1 MNAGKLAMVDPPA
14 ACPYHGAMDRNNAD
28 AAPGVFWFV
37 SRHPGAIEWAKR
49 QDLAIDRWVTHLDP
63 TEVGAGDTVVGTL
76 PVNLAAK
83 ICQQSAHYLHL
94 SLEVPATWRGREL
107 SADDLQAFAAR
118 VETYRIERVAPDLSS
133 ELA

>member
-76 PVNLAAK
+76 PVNLAAE
-83 ICQQSAHYLHL
+83 ICTRGVRYLHL
-94 SLEVPATWRGREL
+94 SVSIPSAWRGQEL
-107 SADDLQAFAAR
+107 SAEQLMAAR
-118 VETYRIERVAPDLSS
+118 AGLRAFHVEETP
-133 ELA
+133 